1 MRTTRALFAGLGTT
15 GSLVAAAAGVF
26 LVASAVIAF
35 KGWPGTGFTDRI
47 DSLFVKDA
55 PPPVA
60 WDKRGTQ
67 VAAASAGTA
76 AAAVAGTAAGPTF
89 GTPGV
94 VLGDNGG
101 VRPGG
106 TVRLPGGTLVSTGP
120 SGPGTVGTP
129 TTGGGAA
136 LPSLPA
142 PDTSPVQNG
151 AADTVQQTG
160 STLGNTVRQTTGTVG
175 NTVGG
180 PAGDTVTQT
189 GNSLG
194 STVDNTTKAAGD
206 LLHQP

>member
-89 GTPGV
+89 GAPGV
-94 VLGDNGG
+94 ILGNNGG
-101 VRPGG
+101 AQRGG
-106 TVRLPGGTLVSTGP
+106 AVRLPGGTLVSTGP

-129 TTGGGAA
+129 TTGGGA
-136 LPSLPA
+136 LPSLPG

-189 GNSLG
+189 GNSVG

-206 LLHQP
+206 LLRQP

>member
-1 MRTTRALFAGLGTT
+1 
-15 GSLVAAAAGVF
+15 VAAAAGVF

-76 AAAVAGTAAGPTF
+76 AAAVAGTATGPTF

-94 VLGDNGG
+94 ILGDNGG
-101 VRPGG
+101 AQRGG

-120 SGPGTVGTP
+120 NGPGTVTP
-129 TTGGGAA
+129 ATGSGQGGGGA

-160 STLGNTVRQTTGTVG
+160 STLGNTVRQTTGTAG
-175 NTVGG
+175 TAVGG
-180 PAGDTVTQT
+180 PVGDAVTQT
-189 GNSLG
+189 GNSVG

-206 LLHQP
+206 LLRQP

>member
-1 MRTTRALFAGLGTT
+1 
-15 GSLVAAAAGVF
+15 VAAAAGVF

-76 AAAVAGTAAGPTF
+76 AAAVAGTATGPTF

-94 VLGDNGG
+94 ILGDNGG
-101 VRPGG
+101 AQRGG

-120 SGPGTVGTP
+120 SGPGTVTP
-129 TTGGGAA
+129 ATGSGQGGGGA

-160 STLGNTVRQTTGTVG
+160 SALGDTVRQTTGTVG
-175 NTVGG
+175 DTVGG
-180 PAGDTVTQT
+180 PVGDAVTQT
-189 GNSLG
+189 GDSVG